1 MGETRLNIISI
12 SIYCLVAGNNVEF
25 VGAVSRGGYSKEE
38 VAGGLSREILMKLQ
52 IILAEYGLN
61 TVY

>member
-1 MGETRLNIISI
+1 M
-12 SIYCLVAGNNVEF
+12 YCLVAGNNVEF